1 MAFLTESTLRGP
13 VLFKSRCTFSCVDT
27 LCHNF
32 ELNFGFLDEFERKA
46 PLGGRMRNWIIWMP
60 FQIVNFLGILKKFTG
75 IIDDSMRVVQ
85 ERVLNSK
92 TCQKMNYNHRYSCI
106 HVDGLAQRSFNP
118 QKVAMWHEFFHYSAI
133 VSCITLYIWKSVD
146 CYFSNKVYRDILR
159 NFYVLTKTLKCT
171 LYTLFET

>member
-118 QKVAMWHEFFHYSAI
+118 QKVAMWLQGSTRVFSLFSYSFMHNFSYMKICRLLFF
-133 VSCITLYIWKSVD
+133 K
-146 CYFSNKVYRDILR
+146 
-159 NFYVLTKTLKCT
+159 
-171 LYTLFET
+171 

>member
-46 PLGGRMRNWIIWMP
+46 PLGGRMRNWIICMP

-106 HVDGLAQRSFNP
+106 HVDGLGNHNLWCWMNDVRI
-118 QKVAMWHEFFHYSAI
+118 FFKKMS
-133 VSCITLYIWKSVD
+133 TLNHTRKQASSD
-146 CYFSNKVYRDILR
+146 
-159 NFYVLTKTLKCT
+159 TT
-171 LYTLFET
+171 